1 MWLCGRSLKTH
12 VFRVIK
18 KVFLFCEKLLPIIAD
33 TLNGISRKCGGGNTV
48 TFQWGGGGLWI
59 FRTWLELSS
68 SLLWIIGFACMLAII
83 VYVCVNNLN
92 HFQLQG
98 ENRRC
103 LRIAMEAT
111 VSIFGDL
118 KKKACAAGSHDFS
131 EPFPHLQP
139 SPPDACAYT
148 CVCVGLFGYCH
159 ATPPRREEDWER
171 LASDDMHACTHHK
184 R

>member
-1 MWLCGRSLKTH
+1 
-12 VFRVIK
+12 
-18 KVFLFCEKLLPIIAD
+18 
-33 TLNGISRKCGGGNTV
+33 
-48 TFQWGGGGLWI
+48 
-59 FRTWLELSS
+59 
-68 SLLWIIGFACMLAII
+68 MLAII
-83 VYVCVNNLN
+83 VYVCMTNLN
-92 HFQLQG
+92 HFQLQE

-148 CVCVGLFGYCH
+148 CVCVCVCSGNVMQHHRG
-159 ATPPRREEDWER
+159 ER
-171 LASDDMHACTHHK
+171 KIESD
-184 R
+184 